1 LNFLRDLMQYRGNMK
16 KNRPVIENPEEEQAV
31 WDEYKKT
38 KSNELRNY
46 IVTKYAPLAKYVAG
60 KISVGMPASV
70 EFQDL
75 VQWGLIGLLDAVE
88 KFELD
93 KNVKFKTYA
102 ITRIRGAIY
111 DELRNLDWVPRS
123 VRQKARDIE
132 DAIRITE
139 ANLGR
144 SATDE
149 EIAECLKISPEEFR
163 KNLFKVSCTT
173 VLSLNDVWGGDGDDK
188 ISLMDSLEA
197 PVSMNPDAVV
207 EKEEVRKIVASA
219 IQELPEKERTVLV
232 LYYYEDL
239 TQKEIGKVLEVTE
252 SRVCQ
257 LHTKAILRLRSKLTH
272 PKQGII

>member
-1 LNFLRDLMQYRGNMK
+1 MQYRGNMK

-123 VRQKARDIE
+123 VRQKAREIE

-149 EIAECLKISPEEFR
+149 EIAACLNISPEEFR

>member
-1 LNFLRDLMQYRGNMK
+1 MNFLRDLMQYRGNMK

-149 EIAECLKISPEEFR
+149 EIAECLNISPEEFR

>member
-1 LNFLRDLMQYRGNMK
+1 
-16 KNRPVIENPEEEQAV
+16 
-31 WDEYKKT
+31 
-38 KSNELRNY
+38 
-46 IVTKYAPLAKYVAG
+46 
-60 KISVGMPASV
+60 MPASV

-139 ANLGR
+139 EKKPPHLVSMTQA
-144 SATDE
+144 
-149 EIAECLKISPEEFR
+149 ISNEK